1 MLQCHYACHKYTY
14 KYLQS
19 THILAKRLYQNLQK
33 SLKIKMLQAEL
44 ILLMKL
50 YYSLNLG
57 IAVGS

>member
-1 MLQCHYACHKYTY
+1 MPVTNIPINIFKVHTFLLKD
-14 KYLQS
+14 S
-19 THILAKRLYQNLQK
+19 TQNLQK